1 MRRKLFA
8 AVLAIVAATAGL
20 TACSSSSNDPNVLKV
35 GTEGTYS
42 PFSYQD
48 GGTLTGYDVEV
59 IKAVGDKMGR
69 KVEFVQTP
77 WDAIFAGLES
87 KRFDLVANQVT
98 VNPERAQKYS
108 LSQPYTTSEGVIVT
122 KTDNAGIHALADLNG
137 KTCAQSSTSN
147 WSKVASGAG
156 CKVEGVEGF
165 VQAIQLLKNGRVDAT
180 VNDTL
185 AVGEYSKK
193 TGDTG
198 VHVAGKTGETS
209 QQAFAAR
216 KDSQQLIDQINTA
229 LDQLRS
235 DGTLAKIS
243 EKYFGTDVSK

>member
-8 AVLAIVAATAGL
+8 AAMLAIVAATGL
-20 TACSSSSNDPNVLKV
+20 SACSSDDPNVIKV

-42 PFSYQD
+42 PFSYQGSD
-48 GGTLTGYDVEV
+48 GKLTGYDIEV
-59 IKAVGDKMGR
+59 VQAVADKLGK

-98 VNPERAQKYS
+98 VNDERKAKYS

-122 KTDNAGIHALADLNG
+122 RTDNNGITTLADLNG
-137 KTCAQSSTSN
+137 KTCAQSATSN
-147 WSKVASGAG
+147 WSKVATGAG
-156 CKVEGVEGF
+156 AKVEAVEGF

-185 AVGEYSKK
+185 AVAEYTKK
-193 TGDTG
+193 TGDTS
-198 VHVAGKTGETS
+198 VKVSGKTGETS
-209 QQAFAAR
+209 HQAFAAR
-216 KDSQQLIDQINTA
+216 KDDALVAEVNKA
-229 LDQLRS
+229 LDQLRAE
-235 DGTLAKIS
+235 GKLAQIS
-243 EKYFGTDVSK
+243 EKYFGTDISK

>member
-1 MRRKLFA
+1 M
-8 AVLAIVAATAGL
+8 LAIVAATGL
-20 TACSSSSNDPNVLKV
+20 SACGSDDPNVIKV

-42 PFSYQD
+42 PFSYQGSD
-48 GGTLTGYDVEV
+48 GKLTGYDIEV
-59 IKAVGDKMGR
+59 VQAVADKLGK

-98 VNPERAQKYS
+98 VNDERKAKYS

-122 KTDNAGIHALADLNG
+122 RADNNGITTLADLNG
-137 KTCAQSSTSN
+137 KTCAQSATSN
-147 WSKVASGAG
+147 WSKVATGAG
-156 CKVEGVEGF
+156 AKVEAVEGF

-185 AVGEYSKK
+185 AVAEYTKK
-193 TGDTG
+193 TGDTS
-198 VHVAGKTGETS
+198 VKVSGKTGETS
-209 QQAFAAR
+209 HQAFAAR
-216 KDSQQLIDQINTA
+216 KDDALVAEVNKA
-229 LDQLRS
+229 LDQLRAE
-235 DGTLAKIS
+235 GKLAQIS

>member
-1 MRRKLFA
+1 MRRKIFA
-8 AVLAIVAATAGL
+8 AVLAVVAVTAL
-20 TACSSSSNDPNVLKV
+20 SACGGSDDPNVLKI

-42 PFSYQD
+42 PFSYQAD
-48 GGTLTGYDVEV
+48 GKITGYDVEV
-59 IKAVGDKMGR
+59 AEAVGTKLGR

-122 KTDNAGIHALADLNG
+122 KTDNTGIHALTDLSG

-147 WSKVASGAG
+147 WSKVAAGAN

-180 VNDTL
+180 INDTL

-193 TGDTG
+193 TSDTS

-216 KDSQQLIDQINTA
+216 KDSQELIDKVNTA
-229 LDQLRS
+229 LGELKA

>member
-8 AVLAIVAATAGL
+8 AVLAIVAATGL
-20 TACSSSSNDPNVLKV
+20 TACGSSDDPNVLKV

-42 PFSYQD
+42 PYSYQD
-48 GGTLTGYDVEV
+48 GGQLTGYDVDV
-59 IKAVGDKMGR
+59 IKAVGDKLGR
-69 KVEFVQTP
+69 KVQFVQTP

-108 LSQPYTTSEGVIVT
+108 LSDPYTTSEGVIVT
-122 KTDNAGIHALADLNG
+122 RADNTGITTLADLNG
-137 KTCAQSSTSN
+137 KVCAQSSTSN
-147 WSKVASGAG
+147 WSKIASGAG

-165 VQAIQLLKNGRVDAT
+165 VQAIQLLKNGRIDAT
-180 VNDTL
+180 VNDSL
-185 AVGEYSKK
+185 AVLDYTKQHGS
-193 TGDTG
+193 GD
-198 VHVAGKTGETS
+198 VKISGKTGETS

-216 KDSQQLIDQINTA
+216 KDSQELTDKVNKA
-229 LDQLRS
+229 LAELRA

-243 EKYFGTDVSK
+243 EKYFGVDVSK

>member
-8 AVLAIVAATAGL
+8 AAMLAIVAATGL
-20 TACSSSSNDPNVLKV
+20 SACGSDDPNVIKV

-42 PFSYQD
+42 PFSYQGSD
-48 GGTLTGYDVEV
+48 GKLTGYDIEV
-59 IKAVGDKMGR
+59 VQAVADKLGK

-98 VNPERAQKYS
+98 VNDERKAKYS

-122 KTDNAGIHALADLNG
+122 RTDNNGITTLADLNG
-137 KTCAQSSTSN
+137 KTCAQSATSN
-147 WSKVASGAG
+147 WSKVATGAG
-156 CKVEGVEGF
+156 AKVEAVEGF

-185 AVGEYSKK
+185 AVAEYTKK
-193 TGDTG
+193 TGDTS
-198 VHVAGKTGETS
+198 VKVSGKTGETS
-209 QQAFAAR
+209 HQAFAAR
-216 KDSQQLIDQINTA
+216 KDDALVAEVNKA
-229 LDQLRS
+229 LDQLRAE
-235 DGTLAKIS
+235 GKLAQIS
-243 EKYFGTDVSK
+243 EKYFGTDISK